1 MLENLNA
8 ILENLETETKSAVID
23 EVDTKCPLWQ
33 GAHSLH
39 LVSIDKAKQGYTLT
53 FANDSG
59 EIMPSQFDD
68 QVGNIWIRDLTTF
81 IRSIKVA
88 LHMPATHTPKD
99 VIEELEHP
107 HNIYLV
113 IQTSMKQWGLSMYN
127 KIDFAQTAQL

>member
-39 LVSIDKAKQGYTLT
+39 LISIDQAKQGYTLT
-53 FANDSG
+53 FANDAG
-59 EIMPSQFDD
+59 DPMPSQFAD
-68 QVGNIWIRDLTTF
+68 QVGNIWVRDLATF

-88 LHMPATHTPKD
+88 LHMPATHTPKE

-113 IQTSMKQWGLSMYN
+113 VQTSMKQWGLSMYN